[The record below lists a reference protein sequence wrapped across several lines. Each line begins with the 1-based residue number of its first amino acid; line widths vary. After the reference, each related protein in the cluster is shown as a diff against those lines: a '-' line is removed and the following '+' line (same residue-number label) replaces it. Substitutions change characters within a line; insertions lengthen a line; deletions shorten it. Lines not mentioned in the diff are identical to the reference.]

1 MKKKEIIAFYPLLE
15 LFSRLNEKDQSILL
29 KHITCDGCDAFLEC
43 IHNAMWNDKIDRK
56 DRKIIQRKFKN
67 YKILFRFFNSHKIDP
82 EEKYKELRQEGSGI
96 GSIVGILLPY
106 VKEYC
111 DYHSEDSLKY
121 GDINNDEN
129 FPKEFHVY
137 NASDANS
144 TTFKREK
151 DQRSQQVK
159 CPDCPKKITYR
170 NMSRHRKRRHGKSH
184 I

>member
-56 DRKIIQRKFKN
+56 ERKLIQRKFNN

-106 VKEYC
+106 VKEFC

-129 FPKEFHVY
+129 FPRNFMYIMLLMLILQLLKEKK
-137 NASDANS
+137 
-144 TTFKREK
+144 TK
-151 DQRSQQVK
+151 DHSRSNVLTVL
-159 CPDCPKKITYR
+159 KKLRI
-170 NMSRHRKRRHGKSH
+170 RR
-184 I
+184 IVF